1 MEEWDHT
8 AKQLKI
14 NAELLESVCKDKLTH
29 LHQEKQKARKAYQ
42 EEHSK
47 IAAQFNNVSSLILF
61 HTHTSHVR
69 SVHNSKI
76 NVIHTSAAAHSNCP
90 SFRTCAHVSKESRK
104 WFFVARKRK

>member
-1 MEEWDHT
+1 MFLQRNKILLNFNRNNLFFTGSLITKAWRSAMEEWDHT

-47 IAAQFNNVSSLILF
+47 IAAQFNNVSFI
-61 HTHTSHVR
+61 
-69 SVHNSKI
+69 
-76 NVIHTSAAAHSNCP
+76 
-90 SFRTCAHVSKESRK
+90 SFN
-104 WFFVARKRK
+104 F

>member
-29 LHQEKQKARKAYQ
+29 LYQDKQKARKAYQ

-47 IAAQFNNVSSLILF
+47 IAAQFNNVSHAVYF
-61 HTHTSHVR
+61 
-69 SVHNSKI
+69 KYF
-76 NVIHTSAAAHSNCP
+76 
-90 SFRTCAHVSKESRK
+90 SF
-104 WFFVARKRK
+104 